1 MSMPPPEVCD
11 RARQSKDAR
20 FDGLFFTGVR
30 STRIFCRPVCPAP
43 TPKPQHIVYFPS
55 SAAASGAGFRPCLR
69 CRPELSPGTR
79 PADAKLARALA
90 LIGDGVLQEGSVDE
104 LASRVA
110 LSPRHMRRLFADK
123 LGATPLRV
131 HQNQR
136 LMLAKQLLS
145 ESTMPVTQVALAAG
159 FSSLRRF
166 NDAFKN
172 HCGSPP
178 TSVRRRASPQPADE
192 LTLRLSYRPP
202 FDFAAALEQL
212 RDYALPG
219 VELVSRADYSRRV
232 SASCWIRI
240 SARPDKPELLLSVY
254 GAKADEV
261 QGWVRR
267 ARRMLDLDADMR
279 SVHDAVRADAALV
292 RSIEQRPGLRIVG
305 AWDGFEAAVLE
316 LLQADVRAP
325 KLARSWARR
334 LVETWGERSLLASDG
349 LEWCFPTPDRLVRAE
364 FEEALGLL
372 GLEPSTAQTL
382 RRLSKAVN
390 VGAVHFGAGQV
401 LEDFVA
407 GFAHATG
414 APARCGEAVALRAM
428 GDPDAMAISRG
439 GRSLPIDTGLLA
451 KSGRWRPWRAYAL
464 AHWVASAEDAMPGID
479 PVPRR
484 RVPA

>member
-55 SAAASGAGFRPCLR
+55 SAAASAAGFRPCLR

-110 LSPRHMRRLFADK
+110 LSPRHMRRLFADN

-136 LMLAKQLLS
+136 LMLAKQLLT
-145 ESTMPVTQVALAAG
+145 ESTMPVIQVALAAG
-159 FSSLRRF
+159 FTSLRRF

-212 RDYALPG
+212 RDHALPG
-219 VELVSRADYSRRV
+219 VELVSSAPYSRRV

-261 QGWVRR
+261 PGLVRR

-279 SVHDAVRADAALV
+279 SVHDALRADVALA
-292 RSIEQRPGLRIVG
+292 RSIEQRPGLRLVG
-305 AWDGFEAAVLE
+305 AWDGFEAAVRE
-316 LLQADVRAP
+316 LLQVDARAP
-325 KLARSWARR
+325 ALAHSWIRR

-349 LEWCFPTPDRLVRAE
+349 LEWCFPTPGHLARAA
-364 FEEALGLL
+364 FEDELGLA
-372 GLEPSTAQTL
+372 PSTAQTL
-382 RRLSKAVN
+382 RRLSQAVN
-390 VGAVHFGAGQV
+390 ERTLHFGAGQV

-428 GDPDAMAISRG
+428 GDPDAMAVSRG
-439 GRSLPIDTGLLA
+439 GRSLPIDAGLLA
-451 KSGRWRPWRAYAL
+451 HSRRWRPWRAYAL
-464 AHWVASAEDAMPGID
+464 AHWVASTEDAMPGID

>member
-178 TSVRRRASPQPADE
+178 TSVRRR
-192 LTLRLSYRPP
+192 
-202 FDFAAALEQL
+202 
-212 RDYALPG
+212 
-219 VELVSRADYSRRV
+219 
-232 SASCWIRI
+232 
-240 SARPDKPELLLSVY
+240 
-254 GAKADEV
+254 
-261 QGWVRR
+261 
-267 ARRMLDLDADMR
+267 
-279 SVHDAVRADAALV
+279 
-292 RSIEQRPGLRIVG
+292 
-305 AWDGFEAAVLE
+305 
-316 LLQADVRAP
+316 
-325 KLARSWARR
+325 
-334 LVETWGERSLLASDG
+334 
-349 LEWCFPTPDRLVRAE
+349 
-364 FEEALGLL
+364 
-372 GLEPSTAQTL
+372 
-382 RRLSKAVN
+382 
-390 VGAVHFGAGQV
+390 
-401 LEDFVA
+401 
-407 GFAHATG
+407 
-414 APARCGEAVALRAM
+414 
-428 GDPDAMAISRG
+428 
-439 GRSLPIDTGLLA
+439 
-451 KSGRWRPWRAYAL
+451 
-464 AHWVASAEDAMPGID
+464 
-479 PVPRR
+479 
-484 RVPA
+484 